1 VFVLPQRLTGVI
13 LHTAHTLSTTTCQQS
28 LNICTDC
35 AIVTNNSTIGA
46 SDVKIQPM
54 NQRIDLE
61 GLTLEKLENG
71 DLEVT
76 HHKTNTTASLS
87 AATLVR
93 WLMRHLR
100 ALF

>member
-1 VFVLPQRLTGVI
+1 M
-13 LHTAHTLSTTTCQQS
+13 
-28 LNICTDC
+28 
-35 AIVTNNSTIGA
+35 
-46 SDVKIQPM
+46 K
-54 NQRIDLE
+54 QRIDLD
-61 GLTLEKLENG
+61 GLTLEKLDNG

-76 HHKTNTTASLS
+76 HHKTNTTAALS